1 MSDNY
6 EITEKYSP
14 DIDEKYYYT
23 KHKSGLD
30 IYFIPKKLTTSYALI
45 TTKYGAVDNRFRLR
59 GEREWTEVPD
69 GIAHFLEHK
78 MFENEDGEDTFE
90 KYSRYGGNANAFTAS
105 QSTSYLVSCTDNF
118 DENLGILLDLV
129 SSPYFTPEN
138 VQKEQGI
145 IGQEIQMGLD
155 NPGRALYYNLLEAM
169 YAESQIKINVAGSIE
184 SISKITADL
193 LYSCYYTF
201 YNLANMVLVVSGDVS
216 MERILRAADDI
227 LPNFEPNEIIRDYN
241 DEEPKVARSRITGER
256 DVSKPLFRIGI
267 KDVDI
272 PKDGDD
278 RMRKNIAVSLL
289 YQVMF
294 GPTSDFAVGLFESGL
309 VNGFSA
315 GYNLGDICAY
325 GVMGGESDDPEKV
338 FSLFLERVDDALKNG
353 ISEEEFN
360 IVKRAAYASY
370 VRSFDSTNEIA
381 DNFTFTYLDGGDYF
395 DYGKLLSDVDF
406 EEVSSYIEKIFKPE
420 YYAMSVIN
428 PKNGD
433 KK

>member
-1 MSDNY
+1 MSDEY
-6 EITEKYSP
+6 EVTEKYSP
-14 DIDEKYYYT
+14 DIDEKYQYV

-90 KYSRYGGNANAFTAS
+90 KYSRYGGNANAFTGS
-105 QSTSYLVSCTDNF
+105 QSTSYLVSCTENF
-118 DENLGILLDLV
+118 DENLRTLLDLV

-138 VQKEQGI
+138 VEKEQGI
-145 IGQEIQMGLD
+145 IGQEIQMGID

-169 YAESQIKINVAGSIE
+169 YAKSQIRINVAGTIE

-201 YNLANMVLVVSGDVS
+201 YNLSNMMLVVSGDVS
-216 MERILRAADDI
+216 MDRILQAADDI
-227 LPNFEPNEIIRDYN
+227 LPNLEPNEIIRDYYE
-241 DEEPKVARSRITGER
+241 EEPEVAMPRISDER
-256 DVSKPLFRIGI
+256 DISKPLFRIGI

-278 RMRKNIAVSLL
+278 RMRKQIAVSML

-294 GPTSDFAVGLFESGL
+294 GPTSDFAVNLFESGL

-315 GYNLGDICAY
+315 GYGLGPMSAY
-325 GVMGGESDDPEKV
+325 GAMGGESDDPEKV
-338 FSLFLERVDDALKNG
+338 FSLFLERVDDAEKNG
-353 ISEEEFN
+353 ISEEEFD

-370 VRSFDSTNEIA
+370 IRSFDSTSDIA
-381 DNFTFTYLDGGDYF
+381 DSFTDNLLDGGDYF
-395 DYGKLLSDVDF
+395 DYGKVLADITF
-406 EEVSSYIEKIFKPE
+406 NEVSDYIGKIFKPE

-428 PKNGD
+428 PKTGD
-433 KK
+433 

>member
-1 MSDNY
+1 MSENY
-6 EITEKYSP
+6 EIREKYSP
-14 DIDEKYYYT
+14 DIDEKYYYI

-30 IYFIPKKLTTSYALI
+30 IYFIPKKMTTAYALI

-90 KYSRYGGNANAFTAS
+90 KYARYGGNANAFTAS

-118 DENLGILLDLV
+118 DENLRILLDLV

-138 VQKEQGI
+138 VSKEQGI
-145 IGQEIQMGLD
+145 IGQEIQMGID

-169 YAESQIKINVAGSIE
+169 YAESQIKINVAGSID

-201 YNLANMVLVVSGDVS
+201 YNLSNMVLVVSGDVS
-216 MERILRAADDI
+216 LDGILDAADDI
-227 LPNFEPNEIIRDYN
+227 LPNLEPNEIIRYYN
-241 DEEPKVARSRITGER
+241 EEEPEVAKARITGER

-272 PKDGDD
+272 PKDGDE
-278 RMRKNIAVSLL
+278 RMRKQIAVSLL

-294 GPTSDFAVGLFESGL
+294 GPTSDFAINLFESGL
-309 VNGFSA
+309 VNGFGA
-315 GYNLGDICAY
+315 GYGLGDMSAY
-325 GVMGGESDDPEKV
+325 GSLGGESDDPEKV
-338 FSLFLERVDDALKNG
+338 FSLFLDRVKDAVDNG
-353 ISEEEFN
+353 IPEEEFN

-370 VRSFDSTNEIA
+370 VRSFDSTSEIA
-381 DNFTFTYLDGGDYF
+381 DSFTFTYLDGGDYF
-395 DYGKLLSDVDF
+395 DYGKMLTDVDF
-406 EEVSSYIEKIFKPE
+406 DEVSSYIEKIFKPE

-428 PKNGD
+428 PKKGE
-433 KK
+433 